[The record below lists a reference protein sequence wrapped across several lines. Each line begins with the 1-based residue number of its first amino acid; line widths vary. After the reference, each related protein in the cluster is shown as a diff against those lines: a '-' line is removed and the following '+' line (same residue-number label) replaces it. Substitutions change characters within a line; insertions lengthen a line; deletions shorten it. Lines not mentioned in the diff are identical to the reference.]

1 MVNLIHVRPATAMS
15 TLLLRS
21 EKEEL
26 IAEPVLRLRRFREPL
41 SVVLEV
47 ALATFREKGEAL
59 RVRLGIGNLQQI
71 LDCYWS

>member
-21 EKEEL
+21 GKEEL

-41 SVVLEV
+41 SVILE
-47 ALATFREKGEAL
+47 AARATFREKGEAFP
-59 RVRLGIGNLQQI
+59 VRLGIGNLRQI
-71 LDCYWS
+71 LDGYWS